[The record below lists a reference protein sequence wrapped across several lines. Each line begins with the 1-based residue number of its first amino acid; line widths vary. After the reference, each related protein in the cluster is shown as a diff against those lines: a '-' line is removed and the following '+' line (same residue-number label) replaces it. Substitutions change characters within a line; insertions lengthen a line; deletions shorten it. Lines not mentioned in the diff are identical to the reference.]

1 MDASDAKRIFDGERA
16 KRYAREIAFP
26 RMVGTEGERRA
37 AETISR
43 TLKELGYAVREEGFR
58 IRISPWVWMKGF
70 LVVSL
75 CLLVLTQLDYSRS
88 PVVSLLC
95 TGILI
100 VWIVSWE
107 KLWIR
112 LGRWVVSEDS
122 GEGTRSKNIFAELPA
137 QKDGQLLYLVAHYD
151 SKSQSLNL
159 YVRAILFLLGILG
172 LVFLVIWTW
181 VSVLMGWGAGRVL
194 SLPAWIQ
201 IIFAAVCL
209 FHLVYLLGP
218 MKNASEGAVDNAS
231 GVGVLLELA
240 RMVRLNPPPG
250 VRPIFLFTGAE
261 EWGLL
266 GALMVARRHGP
277 DMLRSKALVINVDSV
292 GRGRL
297 LRACSMGQGG
307 ENWLRQVLMI
317 GLQKGL
323 QLRRLP
329 FLRGIMMDHLAFA
342 PAIPAVSLTS
352 IYGEGWHIHSSRDTM
367 ALVRAEGLE
376 AMGTLLLAIFEFF
389 ESRRERPG
397 SVE

>member
-1 MDASDAKRIFDGERA
+1 MDACDAERMFDGERA
-16 KRYAREIAFP
+16 KQYAREVAFP
-26 RMVGTEGERRA
+26 RMVGTEGERKA
-37 AETISR
+37 AETINR

-95 TGILI
+95 TGILV

-112 LGRWVVSEDS
+112 LGRWVVSEDF

-137 QKDGQLLYLVAHYD
+137 QKDGQPLYLVAHYD

-172 LVFLVIWTW
+172 LVFLVVWTW
-181 VSVLMGWGAGRVL
+181 VSVLVGWGAGRVL

-218 MKNASEGAVDNAS
+218 MKNGSEGAVDNAS

-240 RMVRLNPPPG
+240 RTVRLNPPPG

-266 GALMVARRHGP
+266 GALMAARKYGP
-277 DMLRSKALVINVDSV
+277 DMLRSRAFVLNVDSV
-292 GRGRL
+292 GRGRV
-297 LRACSMGQGG
+297 LRACSMGKGG
-307 ENWLRQVLMI
+307 KSWLNEIVRMSRA
-317 GLQKGL
+317 KGL
-323 QLRRLP
+323 EVRRLP
-329 FLRGIMMDHLAFA
+329 FLRGIMMDHLAFG
-342 PAIPAVSLTS
+342 PVIPAVSLTS
-352 IYGEGWHIHSSRDTM
+352 IYGEGWHIHTSRDTL
-367 ALVRAEGLE
+367 ALVQADGLE
-376 AMGTLLLAIFEFF
+376 AMGRLLLSVV
-389 ESRRERPG
+389 ESFKSKRQ
-397 SVE
+397 